1 MAAPQFDGTTANWQ
15 SFYWRWTE
23 FLKKISAGKVLDES
37 AMLGLF
43 EGCIPDYLRQEL
55 EVLRRQA
62 KGKYTYSDFLG
73 MLRNRFGQSGGSSM
87 RKKWQNVT
95 IPPHQG
101 KLYRKTWKQFE
112 MLFRQAWLDVPDVTD
127 REAYQTLISKLPEFV
142 MKYVRDANRDL
153 QKTPVLFMKA
163 LPGYTQAEMAESI
176 KIMTGKHPKKVEI
189 GVGGTYM
196 IQVENSSMS
205 EKLLAFSGKKIAE
218 STQEFEIQPVEQVV
232 TLNELFQLVYDQLP
246 EESENDRNQ
255 NQNPKGQSGTH
266 NVEAK
271 TKQKPE
277 FDMSGTDRK
286 NSGGKS
292 SSAPQVFQTA
302 LGVQVVQVIRSS
314 PPPSPSA
321 SPLRPPRQPQLS
333 LAMPP
338 LASRWSLCGLR
349 PTSTKGL
356 HMRLPTHSLGR
367 GGTCMSQFML
377 ARKVRIFHTLCLTM
391 RFPNISPKTFGIGVL
406 ATSPNQGRRGGIKV
420 TISKVV
426 RISRGETKT
435 GPPRISPKHGETTK
449 EIKIMGDV
457 GEVEE
462 VMFPPL

>member
-1 MAAPQFDGTTANWQ
+1 
-15 SFYWRWTE
+15 
-23 FLKKISAGKVLDES
+23 
-37 AMLGLF
+37 
-43 EGCIPDYLRQEL
+43 
-55 EVLRRQA
+55 
-62 KGKYTYSDFLG
+62 
-73 MLRNRFGQSGGSSM
+73 M

-142 MKYVRDANRDL
+142 MKYVRDAKRDL

-314 PPPSPSA
+314 PPPAGGSCVDSGLPAPRGCTCA
-321 SPLRPPRQPQLS
+321 SPLIH
-333 LAMPP
+333 
-338 LASRWSLCGLR
+338 W
-349 PTSTKGL
+349 
-356 HMRLPTHSLGR
+356 
-367 GGTCMSQFML
+367 GGGVHVCPSSCWR
-377 ARKVRIFHTLCLTM
+377 ARSEFFTLCVSQCGS
-391 RFPNISPKTFGIGVL
+391 PISPPKRLESECWLLLPIREGGVE
-406 ATSPNQGRRGGIKV
+406 
-420 TISKVV
+420 SK
-426 RISRGETKT
+426 
-435 GPPRISPKHGETTK
+435 
-449 EIKIMGDV
+449 
-457 GEVEE
+457 
-462 VMFPPL
+462 